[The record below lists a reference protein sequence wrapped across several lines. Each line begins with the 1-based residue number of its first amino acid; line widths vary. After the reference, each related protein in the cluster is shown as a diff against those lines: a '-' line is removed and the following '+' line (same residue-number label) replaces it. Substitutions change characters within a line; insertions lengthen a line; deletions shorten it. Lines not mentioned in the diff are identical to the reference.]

1 MKPPRVLITDDD
13 ASIRKMVRVC
23 LEPTYDVAEAGNGLE
38 ALDAIR
44 LHAPDV
50 VLLDLAMPRMDG
62 MTLLSEIHQMRK
74 EPPIRVIVMTAHGS
88 VPTAIKALRL
98 GASDFLEKPFVPED
112 VRLSIASVLDAQP
125 PAATD
130 EEGYDDVLGYVRQ
143 ALLDGRF
150 AAAEA
155 LLMKAGLI
163 ADDDPAFLNLAGV
176 LHESHGRVDSARRFY
191 EKSAG
196 KDRNYKPASENLHR
210 LGEIRRTGKS
220 SRKVC
225 LGDEASPDKD
235 GSPKQSHEGVS

>member
-1 MKPPRVLITDDD
+1 MKSRILITDDD
-13 ASIRKMVRVC
+13 AGIRKMVRVC
-23 LEPTYDVAEAGNGLE
+23 LEPTYEVTEAGNGLE

-44 LHAPDV
+44 TSAPHV

-62 MTLLSEIHQMRK
+62 MTLLAEIHQMRK
-74 EPPIRVIVMTAHGS
+74 DPPIRVIVMTAHGS

-112 VRLSIASVLDAQP
+112 VRLSIASVLDEKR
-125 PAATD
+125 AAEP
-130 EEGYDDVLGYVRQ
+130 EEGFDEVLGYVRK

-176 LHESHGRVDSARRFY
+176 LHESHGRTESARRFY

-196 KDRNYKPASENLHR
+196 KDRSYKPASENLHR

-225 LGDEASPDKD
+225 LGEEVSPN
-235 GSPKQSHEGVS
+235 QSHKGVS